1 MGKKILIVVIG
12 IALLGAAFFGGTF
25 FAKSGTPG
33 TPGATGF
40 AGGPMGQLSAAERA
54 KIQNMTDAERQ
65 AYFREKL
72 GSQAASGTVGAR
84 GPRGGLIEGD
94 VLEVVS
100 DTVTIKLTGGDSQ
113 TVYTDA
119 NTVIGYAEGADKIAA
134 GSPVLVFSQPS
145 ADNVVTAQAILVK
158 K

>member
-1 MGKKILIVVIG
+1 MDKKILVVVVG
-12 IALLGAAFFGGTF
+12 IAVAGAAFFGGTL
-25 FAKSGTPG
+25 FAKSGTAG
-33 TPGATGF
+33 TSGRAGF
-40 AGGPMGQLSAAERA
+40 AGGPMEQLSATERSR
-54 KIQNMTDAERQ
+54 IQNMTDAERQ
-65 AYFREKL
+65 AYFQEKA
-72 GSQAASGTVGAR
+72 GSQAASGTVGTR

-94 VLEVVS
+94 VLEVAS
-100 DTVTIKLTGGDSQ
+100 DTVTVKLTGGGSQ

-119 NTVIGYAEGADKIAA
+119 NTVIGYAEGAGKIAV